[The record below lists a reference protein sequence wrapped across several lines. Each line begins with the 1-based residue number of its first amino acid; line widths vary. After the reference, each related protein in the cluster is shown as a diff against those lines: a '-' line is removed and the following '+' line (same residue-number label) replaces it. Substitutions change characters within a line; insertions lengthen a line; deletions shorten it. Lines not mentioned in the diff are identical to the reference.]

1 MIELFNRM
9 LDIAFS
15 SFWGFAGVFVIL
27 CLLVKVVEYFFMT
40 VSVLITS
47 GDYIHLY
54 TTNAIKYIIYK

>member
-47 GDYIHLY
+47 IF
-54 TTNAIKYIIYK
+54 TKKEK

>member
-1 MIELFNRM
+1 MIELLNRM

-15 SFWGFAGVFVIL
+15 GFWGFAGVFVIL

-47 GDYIHLY
+47 IF
-54 TTNAIKYIIYK
+54 TKKEK